1 MYYSGQ
7 EIVEIAVRIEE
18 NGYAFYIAAAD
29 MIREPNDTK
38 NLFLDL
44 AEKETMHIAVFQKL
58 LEKYEP
64 EDYETTTEDAS
75 AYIQNLAD
83 GHIFGKP
90 DAGVKLAKN
99 LKSTKEAL
107 QIAFKF
113 ENDSIAFYT
122 ELEKHAKTDSRKL
135 IRQIIEEEKD
145 HAADIKKFL

>member
-1 MYYSGQ
+1 MLS
-7 EIVEIAVRIEE
+7 
-18 NGYAFYIAAAD
+18 YIAAAE

-64 EDYETTTEDAS
+64 EDYDISQEDAS

-90 DAGVKLAKN
+90 DAGVKLAKQ
-99 LKSTKEAL
+99 LKSAKEAL
-107 QIAFKF
+107 GIAFKF
-113 ENDSIAFYT
+113 ENDSMAFYT
-122 ELEKHAKTDSRKL
+122 ELEKRAKSDSKSTHPPDHR
-135 IRQIIEEEKD
+135 RRKD

>member
-7 EIVEIAVRIEE
+7 EIVELAVCIEE
-18 NGYAFYIAAAD
+18 NGYDFYTAAAE

-64 EDYETTTEDAS
+64 EDYEITPEDAS
-75 AYIQNLAD
+75 AYIQNFAD
-83 GHIFGKP
+83 GHVFGKP
-90 DAGVKLAKN
+90 ESGANLAKN
-99 LKSTKEAL
+99 LKSPKEAL
-107 QIAFKF
+107 EIAFKF
-113 ENDSIAFYT
+113 ENDSVAFYT
-122 ELEKHAKTDSRKL
+122 ELEKRAKTDSRKL
-135 IRQIIEEEKD
+135 IRQIIEEEKE

>member
-7 EIVEIAVRIEE
+7 EIVEIAIRLEE
-18 NGYAFYIAAAD
+18 NGYAFYIAAAE

-64 EDYETTTEDAS
+64 EDYELGQEDAT

-83 GHIFGKP
+83 GHPG
-90 DAGVKLAKN
+90 
-99 LKSTKEAL
+99 
-107 QIAFKF
+107 
-113 ENDSIAFYT
+113 
-122 ELEKHAKTDSRKL
+122 H
-135 IRQIIEEEKD
+135 
-145 HAADIKKFL
+145 FLPSEDGFN

>member
-18 NGYAFYIAAAD
+18 NGYAFYIAAAE

-64 EDYETTTEDAS
+64 EDYDISQEDAS

-90 DAGVKLAKN
+90 DAGVKLAKQ
-99 LKSTKEAL
+99 LKSAKEAL
-107 QIAFKF
+107 GIAFKF
-113 ENDSIAFYT
+113 ENDSVAFYT
-122 ELEKHAKTDSRKL
+122 ELEKRAKSDSKNL
-135 IRQIIEEEKD
+135 IRQIIGEEME
-145 HAADIKKFL
+145 HAAEIKKFL